1 MLRSE
6 QVVALVLRRTPVDR
20 YLGGF
25 QLGIDLVGGLVS
37 HLWKYADDASDADQ
51 KGLRQNRISGQL
63 ALTLGAGARVPCP
76 ATKSGSLVD
85 WSKTG
90 WMKKRARTVGGPC
103 CGHSFTC
110 VLAPARFATS
120 LTSAVHRGCQN
131 LYVRSTSAKVMA
143 HWTASRCLNIP
154 TDSVVHLSLPLI
166 LSAVDSA
173 RALL

>member
-1 MLRSE
+1 MSGYEVRKFSRLVEDGLDEEESE
-6 QVVALVLRRTPVDR
+6 DCRRAL
-20 YLGGF
+20 
-25 QLGIDLVGGLVS
+25 
-37 HLWKYADDASDADQ
+37 LWAFFY
-51 KGLRQNRISGQL
+51 
-63 ALTLGAGARVPCP
+63 
-76 ATKSGSLVD
+76 
-85 WSKTG
+85 
-90 WMKKRARTVGGPC
+90 
-103 CGHSFTC
+103 C